1 VKVLCALAAAI
12 ATGAALAPA
21 AGAVPLVV
29 TDGSSLVRV
38 DTNDLPSPSSPTLVS
53 GMQVGENLVGIDQRP
68 ATGELYGIGSTSRV
82 YVLDPMTAAATQVGT
97 AGGFTLNGTAF
108 GTDISP
114 VPDQMRVVSNT
125 EQNLRLNPNNG
136 SLTSTDGP
144 LNPTPANVV
153 AAAYTNNVA
162 GATSTTLYDID
173 SQAGTLLTQGS
184 VGGTPQ
190 SPNTGTLN
198 SVGPLGL
205 GPSLG
210 EAIGFDIGA
219 DGSSF
224 ATITDTGQSKLFGIN
239 LNTGQATNLGTIG
252 TGTSPFRGLAIMP
265 ARIRLTSATVSAS
278 EGGTAMFEVTRNA
291 PAAGPVSVD
300 YSTASGTATSG
311 EDFAPASGTLA
322 WGAGESGAKTIA
334 VPIPADPGAEGDETF
349 SVSLSNITGADAVF
363 GAQKTATATIAAN
376 EAGPTLQFGA
386 PSAAA
391 GEGGSATLAV
401 TRVGS
406 TTQPVSVGYTTVPGS
421 ASVSDYTPATGTLTW
436 AAGDGDAKTISIPI
450 TDDQTAERA
459 ENFGV
464 ALLNPA
470 NGATLGSPAA
480 AAVTIAASDLPTLTI
495 GGTKKQNLGTVRRN
509 GVAIVARVNR
519 GCKLDASV
527 RKGKSRIGRTTRS
540 VAKGKHTIKIKI
552 AKAKDRDRLRSG
564 QKLALSATC
573 ASAAIK
579 SKTAKLTVTLK
590 GN

>member
-1 VKVLCALAAAI
+1 VKVLCALVAAI
-12 ATGAALAPA
+12 ATAAALAPA

-38 DTNDLPSPSSPTLVS
+38 DTNDLPSPAAPTLVS

-82 YVLDPMTAAATQVGT
+82 YVLDPITATATQVGT
-97 AGGFTLNGTAF
+97 AGAFTLNGTAF
-108 GTDISP
+108 GTDINP
-114 VPDQMRVVSNT
+114 VPDRIRVVSNT
-125 EQNLRLNPNNG
+125 EQNMRLNPIDG
-136 SLTSTDGP
+136 SLTLVDTP

-184 VGGTPQ
+184 VGGSPQ
-190 SPNTGTLN
+190 SPNGGTLN
-198 SVGPLGL
+198 AVGPLGF

-219 DGSSF
+219 DGTSL
-224 ATITDTGQSKLFGIN
+224 ATITESGLTKLFGIN
-239 LNTGQATNLGTIG
+239 LTNGQATNLGTIG
-252 TGTSPFRGLAIMP
+252 TGTTPYRGLAIMP
-265 ARIRLTSATVSAS
+265 ARIRLTTATVSAS
-278 EGGTAMFEVTRNA
+278 EGGSALFQVTRNA

-311 EDFAPASGTLA
+311 EDFTPSSGTLA
-322 WGAGESGAKTIA
+322 WGAGESGPKTIA
-334 VPIPADPGAEGDETF
+334 VPVPADPGAEGDETF
-349 SVSLSNITGADAVF
+349 SVSLSNVTGADAVF

-376 EAGPTLQFGA
+376 EAGPTLQLGA
-386 PSAAA
+386 PTASAI
-391 GEGGSATLAV
+391 EGGSATLAV

-406 TTQPVSVGYTTVPGS
+406 TTQPVSVGYATVPGS
-421 ASVSDYTPATGTLTW
+421 ANVSDYAAASGTVTW

-470 NGATLGSPAA
+470 GGATLGSPAA

-509 GVAIVARVNR
+509 GVAIVAKVNR
-519 GCKLDASV
+519 TCKLDASV

-540 VAKGKHTIKIKI
+540 VAKGKRSIKIKI
-552 AKAKDRDRLRSG
+552 AKTKDRDRLRAG

-573 ASAAIK
+573 SSGAIK
-579 SKTAKLTVTLK
+579 TKTAKLTVTLK